1 MFEVGAAQKDITA
14 FKAGIGMM
22 GYGMHFNTVH
32 DVETPLLV
40 RAFVFRHAESGR
52 TAALVVADMAFM
64 TDSVKRGV
72 VKRLERKH
80 PEMGLREEN
89 MLLSAQHTHSG
100 PGGYSHY
107 GLYNITI
114 PGFVPEV
121 YQQLVHGISDAII
134 DAWAALKPSNVF
146 LHSDEFQADIPVAFN
161 RSMKAFLSNPEA
173 AGLTEKDAHLA
184 VDRRMS
190 MLRFDGKDGTKIG
203 AVNWFGVHTTSVHN
217 DNHSICWDNK
227 GYAADYFEKDI
238 RQTENG
244 EAFIG
249 AFGQGAAGDVTPNYV
264 WDKKKKWTRGRFE
277 NDFESARD
285 HGHMQYEKAKEVYDN
300 ALNGHLVQGGLD
312 WGHLHVNFAN
322 VQADPE
328 FAFGRSD
335 ARTDSACHGLA
346 FFAGTTEG
354 PGMPPIVKAVAHIAS
369 AVVKGYEFATFPFR
383 KKASKLEIRQKYRL
397 QGKKSIIV
405 EAGNRKVLG
414 TSHVKNLIVPGFA
427 DPTIKYF
434 KVLHP
439 KGWEENKPWTP
450 HILPLQILVLGDVAM
465 VAIPGEP
472 TTVAAKRIRT
482 VIEDTLKPRGIH
494 QVLILPYA
502 NDYCGYITT
511 YEEYQHQCYEGGHTV
526 YGHWT
531 LAAFQTKFKQLA
543 QEMVKKVDY
552 RELEGDGLPPEFS
565 AEELNRRTHGAQLG
579 SNYK

>member
-1 MFEVGAAQKDITA
+1 MLEVGAAQKDITA

-22 GYGMHFNTVH
+22 GYGMHFNVVH
-32 DVETPLLV
+32 DIETPLLV
-40 RAFVFRHAESGR
+40 RAFVFRHPETGR
-52 TAALVVADMAFM
+52 TAALVVADMAFI

-80 PEMGLREEN
+80 PEFGLHEEN

-121 YQQLVHGISDAII
+121 YQQLVTGISDALIE
-134 DAWAALKPSNVF
+134 AWGKLKPAKIRFNTG
-146 LHSDEFQADIPVAFN
+146 EFEPEIPVAFN
-161 RSMKAFLSNPEA
+161 RSMKAFLRNPEA
-173 AGLTEKDAHLA
+173 AGLTEKDSHLA
-184 VDRRMS
+184 IDREMR
-190 MLRFDGKDGTKIG
+190 MLRFDGLDGEKIG

-217 DNHSICWDNK
+217 DNHSLCWDNK
-227 GYAADYFEKDI
+227 GYAADFLEKDI

-249 AFGQGAAGDVTPNYV
+249 AFAQGAAGDVTPNYV

-285 HGHMQYEKAKEVYDN
+285 NGKMQYEKAKEVYEG
-300 ALNGHLVQGGLD
+300 ALDGHLVQGGLD
-312 WGHLHVNFAN
+312 WGQLHVNFAN

-328 FAFGRSD
+328 FAFGKTD

-354 PGMPPIVKAVAHIAS
+354 PGMPPVVKAVAKFAS
-369 AVVKGYEFATFPFR
+369 VVVKGYEFATLPFR
-383 KKASKLEIRQKYRL
+383 KKSSRLEIKQKYFL
-397 QGKKSIIV
+397 QGKKNIIV
-405 EAGNRKVLG
+405 EAGNRRILG
-414 TSHVKNLIVPGFA
+414 TGHVKKLIVPGFA
-427 DPTIKYF
+427 DPTIKFF

-439 KGWEENKPWTP
+439 KGWEEDKPWTP
-450 HILPLQILVLGDVAM
+450 HILPLQILVLGDLAL

-472 TTVAAKRIRT
+472 TTVAARRIRK
-482 VIEDTLKPRGIH
+482 VVEDTMLSHGIH

-502 NDYCGYITT
+502 NSYCGYITT
-511 YEEYQHQCYEGGHTV
+511 HEEYQQQAYEGGHTV

-543 QEMVKKVDY
+543 AEMVKKADY
-552 RELEGDGLPPEFS
+552 RELQGDGIPPEFT
-565 AEELNRRTHGAQLG
+565 AEELGRRTHDSKLRSPNG
-579 SNYK
+579 